1 LGLIVAPYTVAL
13 VVDPEFGEELAVL
26 AARVHTWAIDTPTNR
41 AVAEGMWSV
50 APEAHGIESGVT
62 TFKPQGVNAEEW
74 CLAVIDELDM
84 HHNHYSHDP
93 AYSVLEVY
101 GAGLSERIREAF
113 AFYGLVQFEETPA
126 GFIAKK

>member
-1 LGLIVAPYTVAL
+1 MMAPYTIAL
-13 VVDPEFGEELAVL
+13 VLDPEFGQKLATL

-41 AVAEGMWSV
+41 AVAERMWKATES
-50 APEAHGIESGVT
+50 EGHDIETGVT
-62 TFKPQGVNAEEW
+62 TFKPQGAGAEEW
-74 CLAVIDELDM
+74 CLAVVDQLDV

-101 GAGLSERIREAF
+101 GARLSERIREEF
-113 AFYGLVQFEETPA
+113 GRYGLVHFEETTQ